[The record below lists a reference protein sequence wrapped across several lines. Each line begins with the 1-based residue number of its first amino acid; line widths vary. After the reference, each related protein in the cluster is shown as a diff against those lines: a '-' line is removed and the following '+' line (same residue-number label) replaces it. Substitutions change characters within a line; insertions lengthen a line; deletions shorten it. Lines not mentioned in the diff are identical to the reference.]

1 MNYKFNTFM
10 QKLTLSISLLALSIC
25 MVQAVDYVHINE
37 IMYDSPLNEVITMPP
52 YSNGEYIE
60 LYNAGYQSTDLTG
73 WKLLGDGSTEIYEF
87 DSVLIP
93 SQSFLIV
100 AYQHSRTPDFELLE
114 VFPAMHTN
122 SGEIIYQ
129 NKITLKNT
137 KEYIRLYDAA
147 GVLRDSV
154 YYGNET
160 SIKPISDRLIATN
173 EDGISGSEC
182 LSVQRIDVAFKL
194 NGITIANHLDWEV
207 ALSRPFE
214 LSSAYIEPVIPQA
227 NVSYTYDAVGN
238 RIARTI
244 VLQAALPGASLM
256 RNTKSFE
263 KHEIEHEAVPFSDLV
278 NDRQIKIHPNPT
290 KGHLAVEIAGD
301 ENENVQI
308 SVFSQSGTRLL
319 AMKTNAGTTPVDLSP
334 FPSGVYILYLTID
347 GKTQNYKI
355 IKQ

>member
-100 AYQHSRTPDFELLE
+100 AYQHSRTPDFELSE
-114 VFPAMHTN
+114 VFPAMHTR

-182 LSVQRIDVAFKL
+182 LSVQRIFARFNS
-194 NGITIANHLDWEV
+194 NGSLAANHLDWEV
-207 ALSRPFE
+207 DLSRPFA
-214 LSSAYIEPVIPQA
+214 LSSAYIEPIATPRI
-227 NVSYTYDAVGN
+227 TYAYDLAGN
-238 RIARTI
+238 RISRTI
-244 VLQAALPGASLM
+244 ELSLSASSRNM
-256 RNTKSFE
+256 RSMKN
-263 KHEIEHEAVPFSDLV
+263 EHVDEEDPFTEQLE
-278 NDRQIKIHPNPT
+278 NYQIKIYPNPVKELLT
-290 KGHLAVEIAGD
+290 VEIKGEDNDAD
-301 ENENVQI
+301 VYL
-308 SVFSQSGTRLL
+308 RLYNIQGIL
-319 AMKTNAGTTPVDLSP
+319 LQEVKSTQ
-334 FPSGVYILYLTID
+334 GVIQQVNMSAYPQATYILRLHTGARVVD
-347 GKTQNYKI
+347 YKI